1 MVKYFTPKSSTQKQE
16 FIFGLVCPKS
26 SFEEYWII
34 DMWLRLINKL
44 IVSNEYG
51 HYMTVISTVKRDLK
65 LLTWKKNGNIRNYS
79 LSNYSMFA
87 LFFMRDEIYI
97 KL

>member
-1 MVKYFTPKSSTQKQE
+1 M
-16 FIFGLVCPKS
+16 
-26 SFEEYWII
+26 
-34 DMWLRLINKL
+34 
-44 IVSNEYG
+44 
-51 HYMTVISTVKRDLK
+51 STVKRDLK